1 MEITQEMLGYTFIGV
16 AMITLVIIIVGSR
29 WPNKKDQDD

>member
-29 WPNKKDQDD
+29 WPNKKDLDD

>member
-1 MEITQEMLGYTFIGV
+1 MEITQEILGYTFIGV
-16 AMITLVIIIVGSR
+16 AMITLLIILVFSR